1 MRSLTLFFLLSVI
14 PFSQRAMAAILT
26 VYNLNN
32 TAIADYANIYEAYNN
47 AADGDTILLYPS
59 DLSYEANLV
68 VTKRVFLIGGG
79 YGSQPLLPATRLCG
93 TITFQAGADGASVE
107 SFGGRFNIA
116 INGANHIL
124 VSRNHINTIVIENSY
139 NALLTGNLIDGNSGS
154 DGYVLVLNGNC
165 LVEGSNNLLR
175 PQPYSCGYS
184 STCYYG
190 AVHMRGSSVLHMDN
204 SIFISEGQITIYAEG
219 GSASGKNNL
228 MFGAFRG
235 EVDFH
240 HSIQTNPWNYDG
252 KLDTTTISKNN
263 QIIPDISMV
272 YTDFTANNFT
282 LKPGSPAFGNAEDG
296 SDISIYDG
304 ASPFVDGGFPKLPLI
319 THLDVPLTGSQS
331 EGINVTIKVK
341 SQN

>member
-68 VTKRVFLIGGG
+68 VTKRLFLIGG
-79 YGSQPLLPATRLCG
+79 
-93 TITFQAGADGASVE
+93 
-107 SFGGRFNIA
+107 
-116 INGANHIL
+116 
-124 VSRNHINTIVIENSY
+124 
-139 NALLTGNLIDGNSGS
+139 
-154 DGYVLVLNGNC
+154 
-165 LVEGSNNLLR
+165 
-175 PQPYSCGYS
+175 GYS

-235 EVDFH
+235 AVDFH

-263 QIIPDISMV
+263 QIIPDISVV
-272 YTDFTANNFT
+272 YTDFAANIFT
-282 LKPGSPAFGNAEDG
+282 LKPGSPAFGNAED
-296 SDISIYDG
+296 SSNISIYDG

-319 THLDVPLTGSQS
+319 THLDVPLTGSQT
-331 EGINVTIKVK
+331 EGINVSIKVK